1 MYLFTKILNDLLRS
15 FDMLDAKGYPKMP
28 NSWGKTLPWEAI
40 YFSEKIRWCL
50 LNMILCLMTQI
61 QWKFQSD
68 TALKW
73 RRWPNKNKPLYIW
86 FITAPKDT
94 ETCKINVNP
103 PQDWK
108 FQFNARYNIVK
119 IGQNWTK
126 LEIENRTKNWKIGQN
141 WQMVKEGE
149 KYRFV
154 EARTMLALKNRQNFE
169 SLNFCCS
176 FHIKFDLLLNV
187 YIFR

>member
-1 MYLFTKILNDLLRS
+1 
-15 FDMLDAKGYPKMP
+15 MLDAKGYPKMP

-103 PQDWK
+103 PQDWT
-108 FQFNARYNIVK
+108 FQSNARYNVVK
-119 IGQNWTK
+119 IGQNWGIGQEIGHKIGK
-126 LEIENRTKNWKIGQN
+126 LEKIDKWWRKEKNI
-141 WQMVKEGE
+141 
-149 KYRFV
+149 
-154 EARTMLALKNRQNFE
+154 
-169 SLNFCCS
+169 
-176 FHIKFDLLLNV
+176 DL
-187 YIFR
+187 